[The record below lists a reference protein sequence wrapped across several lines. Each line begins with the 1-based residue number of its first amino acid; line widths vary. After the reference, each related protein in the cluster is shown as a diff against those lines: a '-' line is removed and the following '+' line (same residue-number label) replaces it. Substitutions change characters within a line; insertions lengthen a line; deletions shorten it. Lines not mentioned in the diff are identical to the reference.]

1 MWGVAE
7 IDCGHPGNLS
17 NGWLDNIEQGTALGS
32 SIIFRCYPN
41 MTIEGDQS
49 TVCQADGSWSRP
61 LPMCLG
67 ESSDRHGKV
76 QPRALQPSAPSI
88 EAFSNLALFR
98 IPLLCLLQ
106 PSVPPIPAQL
116 HRNLACAV
124 PNPFLYLC
132 LPSLQLRPVQSSLLI
147 YLSLV
152 HLNPIPSSQV
162 PFIPL
167 RLTLAFN

>member
-67 ESSDRHGKV
+67 ESPDRHGKV
-76 QPRALQPSAPSI
+76 QPRVLQPSAPSI
-88 EAFSNLALFR
+88 EAFSNPALFR
-98 IPLLCLLQ
+98 MPLLRLTQPPVLPHSSPAPLKPCLCC
-106 PSVPPIPAQL
+106 SK
-116 HRNLACAV
+116 
-124 PNPFLYLC
+124 PNPFTFAHQVFN
-132 LPSLQLRPVQSSLLI
+132 SVQSSP
-147 YLSLV
+147 LV
-152 HLNPIPSSQV
+152 Y
-162 PFIPL
+162 
-167 RLTLAFN
+167 